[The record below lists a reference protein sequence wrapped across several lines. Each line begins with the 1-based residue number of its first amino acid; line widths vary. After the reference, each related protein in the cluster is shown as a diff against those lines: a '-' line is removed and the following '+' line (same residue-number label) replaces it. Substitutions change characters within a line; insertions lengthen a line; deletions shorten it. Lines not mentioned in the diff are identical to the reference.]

1 MTSPD
6 NPPLWPDRRE
16 PPTATPVQGHYDVAV
31 VGAGLTGL
39 TTALLLAGAGRSVL
53 VVEARRVGAGTTGGS
68 TAKVS
73 VLQGSRLGRIR
84 DRHSVDAVR
93 DYVTAQLEGAAWLR
107 RFCEEH
113 GVATTSRAASSYA
126 TTDRGAATVQ
136 REHALA
142 LEAGLAVRDL
152 TEPELPFSV
161 TAAVELDDQFQLD
174 PMELLDAMAGEVV
187 RRGATLV
194 EGARVRRVRGSGPC
208 HVVTDSGTA
217 TAETV
222 VLATNLPMLDRGA
235 HFARLRPVR
244 SYLLAYRADDLA
256 PLTAMHLSVDEPTRS
271 LRDAT
276 IDGDRYLLVGGEGH
290 TTGRRQPTSGCLD
303 ALRDWTAE
311 HFPGLTETHAWS
323 AQDYVPTHELP
334 LVGPLLPGSDHLL
347 MAGGYAKWGFTNA
360 VAASLAL
367 AGRIQGGRP
376 DWAEAMETWTR
387 RELHGLAAVAR
398 HNGEVGVELAR
409 GWVAPLTRVGRL
421 PAEGEGVVRMDG
433 VRPPTAV
440 SRVDGQVRRLSAVC
454 PHLGGIV
461 TWNDAERSWDCPLHG
476 SRFAA
481 DGTVLEGP
489 ATCGLRPR

>member
-1 MTSPD
+1 MTPA
-6 NPPLWPDRRE
+6 PLWPERRHGSAE
-16 PPTATPVQGHYDVAV
+16 AAVQGHYDVVV

-39 TTALLLAGAGRSVL
+39 TSALLLTSAGCSVL
-53 VVEARRVGAGTTGGS
+53 VVEARHVGAGTTGAS

-84 DRHSVDAVR
+84 DRHGVDVVR
-93 DYVTAQLEGAAWLR
+93 DYVSAQLDGAAWLR
-107 RFCEEH
+107 HFCDDH
-113 GVATTSRAASSYA
+113 GVAIQSRTACSYA
-126 TTDRGAATVQ
+126 TTDRGIATVE

-142 LEAGLAVRDL
+142 LEAGLSTRSVSVPA
-152 TEPELPFSV
+152 LPFPV
-161 TAAVELDDQFQLD
+161 TAAVELDEQFQLD
-174 PMELLDAMAGEVV
+174 PVQLLDVMAAEVV

-194 EGARVRRVRGSGPC
+194 EGSRVQRVRGSDPC
-208 HVVTDSGTA
+208 LVVTDNGTA
-217 TAETV
+217 TAGTV

-256 PLTAMHLSVDEPTRS
+256 PLAGMYLSVDEPTRS

-276 IDGDRYLLVGGEGH
+276 IGPERYLLVGGEGH

-303 ALRDWTAE
+303 ALRGWAAE
-311 HFPGLTETHAWS
+311 HFPALVETHAWS

-334 LVGPLLPGSDHLL
+334 LVGPLFPGSDHLL

-360 VAASLAL
+360 VAAALAL
-367 AGRIQGGRP
+367 TGRIQGGRP
-376 DWAEAMETWTR
+376 DWADAMETWTR
-387 RELHGLAAVAR
+387 RELHGLGALAR

-409 GWVAPLTRVGRL
+409 GWTAPLARLGRL
-421 PAEGEGVVRMDG
+421 PEEGEGVVRVDG

-440 SRVDGQVRRLSAVC
+440 SRVAGQVRRVSAVC

-461 TWNDAERSWDCPLHG
+461 SWNDAERSWDCPLHG
-476 SRFAA
+476 SRFDA
-481 DGTVLEGP
+481 DGAVLEGP